1 MEGLQNAIER
11 MNRAGVPQQAIDV
24 FESFYHQ
31 LEDGATGLIPE
42 SDVLPLTD
50 VDRVADLDFDLDAQR
65 DAARRTVII
74 KLNGGL
80 GTSMG
85 MECAKSL
92 LEVRAGESF
101 LDIIVEQVRHA
112 RADLDVQIPL
122 MFMNSFRTND
132 DTRAA
137 LAKYDDLLV
146 PGIPLD
152 FMQNQEPK
160 LRVED
165 LSPIDWPADP
175 SLEWCPPGHADI
187 YTALTASGVL
197 DTLLEAGIEFASF
210 SNADNLGANPDSRM
224 MAWFAASGAPYAAEV
239 CRRTKADVKGGH
251 VVVRREDG
259 RLLLRETGQVPSE
272 DQAVASD
279 LEIHKYFHTNNLWI
293 NLRALKE
300 TLAARDGVMGLPLI
314 RNEKNVDPTDPTSP
328 RVIQIESAMGAA
340 IGVFEGATTIEV
352 PRARFLPVKTT
363 NDLLLMRSDVY
374 EIGSD
379 HVVRQIADIVPLIDL
394 DRGYFTTIADF
405 EARVLGL
412 VSLQGAQSLTVRGDW
427 TLSDGVVVEGQAVLE
442 ASEPSVVSTGETV
455 KGPSRA

>member
-224 MAWFAASGAPYAAEV
+224 MAWFAASGAPYAEV